1 MLKDDLGNII
11 SDPLKMSEI
20 IKEQYEKSFSKKK
33 NQIEVS
39 LSEPTTNNTININ
52 DLFSENDPFT
62 HIDVTKDDVISAI
75 KATKINSA
83 PGPDGVPP
91 ILLHNC
97 VGSIVDPLHQILKK
111 SFENSDIPEIWKE
124 AFITPIY

>member
-1 MLKDDLGNII
+1 MRRA
-11 SDPLKMSEI
+11 SV
-20 IKEQYEKSFSKKK
+20 KK

-39 LSEPTTNNTININ
+39 LSEPTSNNTININ

-97 VGSIVDPLHQILKK
+97 IDSIVDPLHQIFSMKK
-111 SFENSDIPEIWKE
+111 SSNG
-124 AFITPIY
+124 TPPCCVYCKRYCRI